1 MVGIEEVN
9 ESDSSPRTYEQSTKN
24 NGASG
29 NAGTAKLAPSGST
42 VPMRVFVD
50 RNSSVK
56 NGFISRANLSSP
68 RPSQIISAKDS
79 NSTTQ
84 QEVKAFLSQMST
96 VRGIDSSWSD
106 GAPSPG
112 INAQTD
118 ESNAN
123 GRRPS
128 LERNYSVIEPSDANL
143 ADEVEGESSPENLK
157 RLLELN
163 KKSMS
168 ALYKEL
174 EEERPATAAP
184 PSVHRVG
191 RPRAGEGASGLR
203 LPAPE
208 AEPDCWE
215 TSFPPAS
222 LVSRRCLLL
231 LGRRSRRGDAAG
243 CGVMCGSEHGLDR
256 VAR

>member
-1 MVGIEEVN
+1 MCFAPLHVVHPDQTAF
-9 ESDSSPRTYEQSTKN
+9 SQKVPLKPPTTFVLHPQHPPFFHKTPSSLPY
-24 NGASG
+24 
-29 NAGTAKLAPSGST
+29 
-42 VPMRVFVD
+42 FHH
-50 RNSSVK
+50 
-56 NGFISRANLSSP
+56 
-68 RPSQIISAKDS
+68 
-79 NSTTQ
+79 
-84 QEVKAFLSQMST
+84 
-96 VRGIDSSWSD
+96 
-106 GAPSPG
+106 
-112 INAQTD
+112 
-118 ESNAN
+118 
-123 GRRPS
+123 PS
-128 LERNYSVIEPSDANL
+128 LSLVFSISPQLPPPPPLQLSPKSKSLSVLTP
-143 ADEVEGESSPENLK
+143 P
-157 RLLELN
+157 
-163 KKSMS
+163 
-168 ALYKEL
+168 
-174 EEERPATAAP
+174 PATAAP